1 MQIKDKRVLV
11 TGASRGIGRGL
22 AVAFAREGARVA
34 LVARSE
40 EALQALAE
48 ELGGTAYRAD
58 LSEPAGADGLIER
71 IEADG
76 PVDVLIN
83 NAGVSFVKYMLDNT
97 PEEIEQIF
105 RINVL
110 TPIHL
115 CRQVLPGML
124 ARGGGHIVNVSS
136 LAAVIAPP
144 GLVHYAATKAALS
157 QYTAGLRMDL
167 RGLPIGTTLVQIG
180 SVPTELDDLS
190 RNYGPIREMTQRAK
204 GSDITPLPVVVEAIV
219 DAVKNDKRHVRF
231 PRALSPLSMLVEIPR
246 RLNEWMFRSVSARG

>member
-1 MQIKDKRVLV
+1 MQIKDKRVLI

-40 EALQALAE
+40 EALKALAE

-58 LSEPAGADGLIER
+58 PSQPSGADGLIER

-115 CRQVLPGML
+115 SRQVIPGML
-124 ARGGGHIVNVSS
+124 ARGGGHIVNMSS

-180 SVPTELDDLS
+180 SVPTELDDMS

-204 GSDITPLPVVVEAIV
+204 GSDITPLPVVVDAIV
-219 DAVKNDKRHVRF
+219 EAVKYDKRHVRF
-231 PRALSPLSMLVEIPR
+231 PRAMSPLSMLVEIPR

>member
-1 MQIKDKRVLV
+1 MQITAKRVLI

-22 AVAFAREGARVA
+22 AEAFARERARVA

-40 EALQALAE
+40 ETLKALAE
-48 ELGGTAYRAD
+48 RLGGTAYGAD
-58 LSEPAGADGLIER
+58 LSEPSGADGLIER

-76 PVDVLIN
+76 AIDVLIN
-83 NAGVSFVKYMLDNT
+83 NAGVSYVKYMLDNT
-97 PEEIEQIF
+97 PEEIERIF
-105 RINVL
+105 RLNVL

-115 CRQVLPGML
+115 CHQIIPRML
-124 ARGGGHIVNVSS
+124 ERGGGHIVNVSS

-180 SVPTELDDLS
+180 SVPTELDDMS
-190 RNYGPIREMTQRAK
+190 RNYGPIREMTRRAK

-219 DAVKNDKRHVRF
+219 DAVKNGKRHVRF
-231 PRALSPLSMLVEIPR
+231 PRAMSPLSMLVEIPR
-246 RLNEWMFRSVSARG
+246 RLSEWMFRSVSPRG

>member
-1 MQIKDKRVLV
+1 MQITGKRILI

-22 AVAFAREGARVA
+22 AEAFAREGARVA

-40 EALQALAE
+40 AALKELADR
-48 ELGGTAYRAD
+48 LGGIAYSAD
-58 LSEPAGADGLIER
+58 LSEPSGAEGLIER

-83 NAGVSFVKYMLDNT
+83 NAGVSYVKYMLDNT
-97 PEEIEQIF
+97 AEEIERLF
-105 RINVL
+105 RLNVL
-110 TPIHL
+110 TPVLL
-115 CRQVLPGML
+115 CRQIIPRMIE
-124 ARGGGHIVNVSS
+124 RGGGHIVNVSS

-157 QYTAGLRMDL
+157 QYTAGMRMDL
-167 RGLPIGTTLVQIG
+167 RGLPIGITLVQIG
-180 SVPTELDDLS
+180 SVPTELDDMS

-219 DAVKNDKRHVRF
+219 DAVRNDKRHVRF
-231 PRALSPLSMLVEIPR
+231 PRLMSPLSMMVELPR
-246 RLNEWMFRSVSARG
+246 RLSEWMFRSVAPRE